1 LVTILNPLFAF
12 TFMGYNLLDIIAL
25 IILIGIGLLI
35 LIFVV
40 KLVLMFIPAAIVAFV
55 VWFFTGNLWWAG
67 IAFLVIAVLSI
78 ARKLL

>member
-1 LVTILNPLFAF
+1 
-12 TFMGYNLLDIIAL
+12 MGYNLLDIIAL
-25 IILIGIGLLI
+25 IILIGIGLVI

-40 KLVLMFIPAAIVAFV
+40 KLVLMFIPAAIVAFI
-55 VWFFTGNLWWAG
+55 VWFFTDNLWWAG